1 MIHLTYQLIFLKDN
15 NLNQEDVTVGNGTK
29 RCECQPKGGSKKPSL
44 IAPTEILTVSPPHRI
59 LSSLI
64 PMSQNQTMESAS
76 GFVIGG
82 SLPDDD
88 EIDHDKKNTF
98 KSWLRQPDTS
108 DVLSQIKISC

>member
-1 MIHLTYQLIFLKDN
+1 
-15 NLNQEDVTVGNGTK
+15 
-29 RCECQPKGGSKKPSL
+29 
-44 IAPTEILTVSPPHRI
+44 
-59 LSSLI
+59 
-64 PMSQNQTMESAS
+64 MSQNQTMESAS
-76 GFVIGG
+76 GFVIWG